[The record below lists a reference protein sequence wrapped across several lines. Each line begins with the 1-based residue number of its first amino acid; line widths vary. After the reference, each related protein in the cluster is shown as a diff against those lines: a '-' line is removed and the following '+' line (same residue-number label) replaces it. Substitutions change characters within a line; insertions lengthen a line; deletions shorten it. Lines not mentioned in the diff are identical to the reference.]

1 MKAEKKYLKTG
12 EAADYIGIHPQTLRN
27 YHAEGLLIPEI
38 ILDIF
43 FIIFSLIIYITL
55 IDLLLPKVLH

>member
-38 ILDIF
+38 ILDSGHRLYTREQLDKF
-43 FIIFSLIIYITL
+43 VEEKF
-55 IDLLLPKVLH
+55 KVS